1 MFMNLHPPAA
11 LVTLHTYQN
20 GSGFVRKLRD
30 HVPVAIKHIPR
41 ENVIYESVRK
51 SKKMLPLEVAV
62 MLKMAHGK
70 EDSKSAAISLLDYY
84 DLDQELILV
93 LERPVPA
100 VDLFEYMEVKEGSMQ
115 EEESRLILKQLIEA
129 ARELQ
134 SKKVFHRD
142 IKAENIL
149 IETSTDFPRVR
160 VIDFGLSCFSKKSS
174 SYRIFC
180 GTSAHIPPE
189 WYQNKTYRASPT
201 TVWQI
206 GVVLY
211 DLLHWND
218 RFETT
223 SFLAGE
229 ITISKD
235 LSPACQDMLQLC
247 LTKDTALR
255 PSLEELSHHPWLS
268 RNISSLFNFENHL
281 ADTAERLFL
290 AKWRSVRSSRSS
302 KVPSSIVWIWF
313 PCSMSSSVFFKP
325 SNKPLS
331 RRRSLLNPSEIVTK
345 LRRSLKTPVGIDVS
359 GLLEILMCVRLTKPA
374 KASGP
379 IIVVL
384 VFINSNFV
392 RNGSSTKASLGIVLI
407 SLSTKKSFVTPGC
420 RTFGISF
427 VSGPKT
433 WIASVF

>member
-1 MFMNLHPPAA
+1 MSGHCVQTPFNFKFKMSSFISESLSQMFTNLRPPAA
-11 LVTLHTYQN
+11 LVTVHTYQN
-20 GSGFVRKLRD
+20 GSGFVRKLKVCTSVCGGQQARKRKASEVED
-30 HVPVAIKHIPR
+30 GGISKRLKSSDPVPLEDFTRVKRKLLEENNGPRKRLRVCEHKERCVEAIISSLESSEKKKKTTAATSGETSRQAFEAKYQQLNPLGAGGQGCVYAGFRREDYVPVAIKHIPR

-70 EDSKSAAISLLDYY
+70 EAGKSAAISLLDYY

-100 VDLFEYMEVKEGSMQ
+100 VDLYEYMEVKEGSMQ

-160 VIDFGLSCFSKKSS
+160 VIDFGLSCFFKKSS
-174 SYRIFC
+174 LYRIFC

-189 WYQNKTYRASPT
+189 WNQNKTYRASPT

-218 RFETT
+218 RFETS
-223 SFLAGE
+223 SFLDGK

-235 LSPACQDMLQLC
+235 LSPTCQDMLQLC

-255 PSLEELSHHPWLS
+255 PSLEELSHHPWL
-268 RNISSLFNFENHL
+268 
-281 ADTAERLFL
+281 A
-290 AKWRSVRSSRSS
+290 
-302 KVPSSIVWIWF
+302 
-313 PCSMSSSVFFKP
+313 
-325 SNKPLS
+325 
-331 RRRSLLNPSEIVTK
+331 
-345 LRRSLKTPVGIDVS
+345 
-359 GLLEILMCVRLTKPA
+359 
-374 KASGP
+374 
-379 IIVVL
+379 
-384 VFINSNFV
+384 
-392 RNGSSTKASLGIVLI
+392 
-407 SLSTKKSFVTPGC
+407 
-420 RTFGISF
+420 
-427 VSGPKT
+427 
-433 WIASVF
+433 